1 MKHSHKEKRINF
13 QVLNG
18 KDFLFQQSKNEIDL
32 FCHLIFA
39 SPEKK
44 RNLWWIRNAV
54 SYYSL
59 LEAAVSFYLKKK
71 KLRILVLNFTL
82 IPLSYF

>member
-13 QVLNG
+13 QVSNG
-18 KDFLFQQSKNEIDL
+18 KDFLFEKSKNEIDL
-32 FCHLIFA
+32 SCHLIFA

-44 RNLWWIRNAV
+44 GIFGGFETPCLITLFWKRLFPFI
-54 SYYSL
+54 
-59 LEAAVSFYLKKK
+59 FK